1 VSVELLFVRNFGKG
15 ISCVEEMGYQGMVLL
30 VAAVIGIGI
39 YAYQYYIQQ
48 NNAQQHGSQNRSHSY
63 TYSPPPETPPKS
75 HRCVY
80 SFNLT
85 YISWNYMHFFYRK
98 RRRSGTSDSSK
109 CVICQDSL
117 SGAVKMLTC
126 EHSFHM
132 DCIKEWLK
140 VKKSCPVCRK
150 DVP

>member
-1 VSVELLFVRNFGKG
+1 
-15 ISCVEEMGYQGMVLL
+15 MGYQGMVLL

-75 HRCVY
+75 
-80 SFNLT
+80 N
-85 YISWNYMHFFYRK
+85 RK